1 MCSVFLFMLGF
12 EMRLSLKFLNG
23 CKSLVSMLFAAL
35 THNKVFD
42 DDNEVQD
49 EDYLN
54 QAMTFRLET
63 LKRVDFI
70 SAPVFGC
77 ALDVFVF
84 LVCFPWKINSMHNLD
99 L

>member
-1 MCSVFLFMLGF
+1 
-12 EMRLSLKFLNG
+12 MRLSLKIFNG

-35 THNKVFD
+35 TRNKVSD
-42 DDNEVQD
+42 DDNGAQD
-49 EDYLN
+49 EDCVN

-63 LKRVDFI
+63 LKRVDLV

-84 LVCFPWKINSMHNLD
+84 PVYFSFKINSIHN
-99 L
+99 